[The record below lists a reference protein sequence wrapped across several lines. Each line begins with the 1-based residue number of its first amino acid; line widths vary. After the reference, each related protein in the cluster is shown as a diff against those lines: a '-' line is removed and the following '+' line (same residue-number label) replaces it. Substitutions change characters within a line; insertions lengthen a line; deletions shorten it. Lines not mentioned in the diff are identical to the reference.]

1 MKMAVSRQPRLL
13 LEDVSKG
20 SVALLMSSIPHV
32 LKAAAVPAECPLGQ
46 SYACL
51 CDRSDSNNI
60 LVVCSSS
67 KRGGLVM
74 YFLN

>member
-1 MKMAVSRQPRLL
+1 MKMAVSHQPRLL

-20 SVALLMSSIPHV
+20 SVALLMSSIPRV
-32 LKAAAVPAECPLGQ
+32 LKAAAVPAERPLDNLMLAYVIGQ
-46 SYACL
+46 TA
-51 CDRSDSNNI
+51 NNI